1 MNELTKT
8 YPRFRLQKYN
18 FLLNWQWE
26 GEKKLILRRFLEGA
40 KGHGTLGRVSRS
52 PVSHVS
58 RPVSRVSR
66 PLSKQK
72 KMKKN
77 QNWGYLA
84 GVISGITYGMNPLF
98 GVPVIN
104 KGLDV
109 NSLLFYRYGVATLL
123 MLAFMLVTKKQI
135 RISWKQ
141 FGLMTI
147 LGILFTGCSITLF
160 EAYKYIPSGI
170 ATSILY
176 VYPIMVALIMMLF
189 GQFPSWQTWIS
200 IFAGVAGAVLLS
212 MKGGGG
218 FIDWKGIALVVA
230 SGLCYTLF
238 IVMVNLSKLVKAIPN
253 LTLTFYCFFIGS
265 LMLFVLSGFGVHLNP
280 VPDAVSWLNVL
291 GLAVLPTAVATVTL
305 AASSKAVGAT
315 KTSVLG
321 ILEPL
326 TAIVIGTWVFH
337 EAFTLNV
344 ALGVVLILFAILF
357 MILTEKKPSSNPKP
371 SEQ

>member
-1 MNELTKT
+1 MRTK
-8 YPRFRLQKYN
+8 
-18 FLLNWQWE
+18 
-26 GEKKLILRRFLEGA
+26 
-40 KGHGTLGRVSRS
+40 KGLH
-52 PVSHVS
+52 
-58 RPVSRVSR
+58 
-66 PLSKQK
+66 
-72 KMKKN
+72 
-77 QNWGYLA
+77 WGYLA
-84 GVISGITYGMNPLF
+84 GIISGITYGMNPLF

-123 MLAFMLVTKKQI
+123 MLAFMLLTRRQI

-141 FGLMTI
+141 FGIMSI

-176 VYPIMVALIMMLF
+176 VYPIMVALIMMVF

-238 IVMVNLSKLVKAIPN
+238 IVIVNLSKQVKTIPN

-265 LMLFVLSGFGVHLNP
+265 LMLLALSGFGLRLNP

-291 GLAVLPTAVATVTL
+291 GLAVLPTAVATITL

-326 TAIVIGTWVFH
+326 TAIVIGTLVFK
-337 EAFTLNV
+337 EAFTINV
-344 ALGVVLILFAILF
+344 AFGVALILFAILF
-357 MILTEKKPSSNPKP
+357 MILTEKK
-371 SEQ
+371 

>member
-1 MNELTKT
+1 ME
-8 YPRFRLQKYN
+8 
-18 FLLNWQWE
+18 
-26 GEKKLILRRFLEGA
+26 
-40 KGHGTLGRVSRS
+40 
-52 PVSHVS
+52 
-58 RPVSRVSR
+58 
-66 PLSKQK
+66 QK
-72 KMKKN
+72 KGLH
-77 QNWGYLA
+77 WGSLA
-84 GVISGITYGMNPLF
+84 GIISGITYGMHPWV

-123 MLAFMLVTKKQI
+123 MLAFMLVARKQI

-147 LGILFTGCSITLF
+147 LGVLFTGCSITLF

-176 VYPIMVALIMMLF
+176 VYPIMVALIMMF
-189 GQFPSWQTWIS
+189 FRQFPTWQTWIS

-212 MKGGGG
+212 LKGGGG
-218 FIDWKGIALVVA
+218 FIDWKGVALVVA

-238 IVMVNLSKLVKAIPN
+238 IVIVNLSKQVKAIPN

-265 LMLFVLSGFGVHLNP
+265 LMLFALSGFGVQLNP
-280 VPDAVSWLNVL
+280 VPDTVSWLNVL
-291 GLAVLPTAVATVTL
+291 GLAVLPTAVATITL
-305 AASSKAVGAT
+305 AAATKAVGAT

-326 TAIVIGTWVFH
+326 TAIVIGTLVFK

-344 ALGVVLILFAILF
+344 AFGVVLILFAILF
-357 MILTEKKPSSNPKP
+357 MILTEKK
-371 SEQ
+371 

>member
-1 MNELTKT
+1 M
-8 YPRFRLQKYN
+8 
-18 FLLNWQWE
+18 
-26 GEKKLILRRFLEGA
+26 EKK
-40 KGHGTLGRVSRS
+40 KGL
-52 PVSHVS
+52 
-58 RPVSRVSR
+58 
-66 PLSKQK
+66 
-72 KMKKN
+72 
-77 QNWGYLA
+77 NWGYLA
-84 GVISGITYGMNPLF
+84 GIISGITYGMNPLF

-123 MLAFMLVTKKQI
+123 MLAFMLVAKKQI

-160 EAYKYIPSGI
+160 EAYKYIPSGV

-176 VYPIMVALIMMLF
+176 VYPIMVALVMMLF
-189 GQFPSWQTWIS
+189 GQFPSWQTWVS

-212 MKGGGG
+212 MKGDGG
-218 FIDWKGIALVVA
+218 FIDWKGIALVVV
-230 SGLCYTLF
+230 SGLCYTVF
-238 IVMVNLSKLVKAIPN
+238 IVMVNLSKQVKAIPN

-265 LMLFVLSGFGVHLNP
+265 LMLFALSGFGVKLNP

-291 GLAVLPTAVATVTL
+291 GLAVLPTAVATITL
-305 AASSKAVGAT
+305 AAATKSVGAT

-326 TAIVIGTWVFH
+326 TAIFIGTLVFK
-337 EAFTLNV
+337 EAFTINV
-344 ALGVVLILFAILF
+344 AFGVVLILFAILF
-357 MILTEKKPSSNPKP
+357 MILTEKK
-371 SEQ
+371 Q